1 MALNSWHT
9 PTARE
14 GESKFNH
21 LCYKSPTAVYYVHR
35 WCLGSFAGWQCSAC
49 LMPGREQCFSSPG
62 DSGKTLF
69 LSICWNHVDFQPLP
83 FYISFKPTFQQ
94 KVKIL
99 LQTTFSRGK
108 GRENRRCT
116 KENRLCSMEVKI
128 YCKQNNKYRGI
139 AGHLMG
145 QEMGLLCLKS
155 FHIMETFKG

>member
-21 LCYKSPTAVYYVHR
+21 LCYKSPTALYYVHR

-69 LSICWNHVDFQPLP
+69 FLFHRTMWVSNLSH

-99 LQTTFSRGK
+99 LQRQGQ
-108 GRENRRCT
+108 REQEVHQR
-116 KENRLCSMEVKI
+116 EQMMHHGVKI
-128 YCKQNNKYRGI
+128 YCKTEQQI
-139 AGHLMG
+139 
-145 QEMGLLCLKS
+145 
-155 FHIMETFKG
+155 